1 MNETKKAPNEIVRL
15 AAILFAFAAVT
26 ALLLGLVN
34 GITAP
39 RIAEISAE
47 NTRLAMNA
55 VLPYD
60 GDYVPVE
67 YPGDDGTVTGVY
79 QAGDEGY
86 VVQLN
91 VSGSQG
97 MVGMVVGV
105 SADGNTITG
114 ISVTSHSE
122 TAGLGAVAASDTD
135 AGVSFR
141 SQFAG
146 AQGQQAVVSDGGSIE
161 ALTGATVTSRAITG
175 GVNSALNAVASLG

>member
-97 MVGMVVGV
+97 MIEMVVGV
-105 SADGNTITG
+105 KTDGTVSGVGITG
-114 ISVTSHSE
+114 HAE
-122 TAGLGAVAASDTD
+122 TPGLGAIAAASTD
-135 AGVSFR
+135 AGVAFR
-141 SQFAG
+141 EQFVG
-146 AQGQQAVVSDGGSIE
+146 TTGNLTVNKDGGTID
-161 ALTGATVTSRAITG
+161 AITGSTVTSRAVTN
-175 GVNSALNAVASLG
+175 GVNSAVEAAALLID

>member
-67 YPGDDGTVTGVY
+67 YPGDDATVTGVY
-79 QAGDEGY
+79 QAGEEGY

-97 MVGMVVGV
+97 MIEMVVGV
-105 SADGNTITG
+105 KVDGSVSGIGITG
-114 ISVTSHSE
+114 HAE
-122 TAGLGAVAASDTD
+122 TPGLGAVAAASTD
-135 AGVSFR
+135 AGVAFR
-141 SQFAG
+141 EQFVG
-146 AQGQQAVVSDGGSIE
+146 TTGNLTVNKDGGTID
-161 ALTGATVTSRAITG
+161 AITGSTVTSRAVTN
-175 GVNSALNAVASLG
+175 GVNSAVEAAALLID